1 VRHAV
6 GSVSRTAGTLRGMP
20 QGTEVRARIV
30 DAAEDCFARYGV
42 AKTTV
47 EDIAAAAGL
56 SRATVYRSFAGGR
69 DEVILAVVLRDLRRF
84 LDRLSGRLRGERSLP
99 DAIVE
104 GVVDAV
110 AFVRGEPHIAALLA
124 PDAAGHTQA
133 AVVGGVQ
140 HLLHLCADYVRPHFG
155 AAQRQGTLRTDIS
168 VEGAVEFLFRII
180 TSLIVMPREDE
191 SREFLRTYVVP
202 ALAESS

>member
-1 VRHAV
+1 MPP
-6 GSVSRTAGTLRGMP
+6 GNLRGMP
-20 QGTEVRARIV
+20 QATEIRERIV
-30 DAAEDCFARYGV
+30 NAAEECFARYGV
-42 AKTTV
+42 GKTTV
-47 EDIAAAAGL
+47 EDIAASAGL
-56 SRATVYRSFAGGR
+56 SRATVYRSFGGGR

-84 LDRLSGRLRGERSLP
+84 LDRLAGRLSRERSVS

-110 AFVRGEPHIAALLA
+110 DFVRGEPRVAALLT

-133 AVVGGVQ
+133 AVAGGAA
-140 HLLHLCADYVRPHFG
+140 HLLDLCADYVRPHFG
-155 AAQRQGTLRTDIS
+155 VAQRDGHLRADIT

-180 TSLIVMPREDE
+180 CSMIVMPRADE
-191 SREFLRTYVVP
+191 PREFLRTYVVP

>member
-1 VRHAV
+1 
-6 GSVSRTAGTLRGMP
+6 MP
-20 QGTEVRARIV
+20 QANEVRTRIV
-30 DAAEDCFARYGV
+30 NAAEECFARYGV

-47 EDIAAAAGL
+47 EDIAASAGL

-84 LDRLSGRLRGERSLP
+84 LDRLSERLRHERSVP

-110 AFVRGEPHIAALLA
+110 AFIRGEPHVAALLA

-133 AVVGGVQ
+133 AVVGGAER
-140 HLLHLCADYVRPHFG
+140 LLHLCADYVRPYFG
-155 AAQRQGTLRTDIS
+155 AAQRAGTLRADIT

-180 TSLIVMPREDE
+180 SSMIVMPREDE
-191 SREFLRTYVVP
+191 PREFLRTYVVP